1 MTAAGDLTRLK
12 VRLVAGKL
20 HELQRQLPD
29 LTGGEGSLE
38 PQFDGYEPVLG
49 PPPTRRG
56 TETTAIKF

>member
-1 MTAAGDLTRLK
+1 MTVVGDLTRLD

-20 HELQRQLPD
+20 HQLQRQLPD

-56 TETTAIKF
+56 TQTTAAKF